1 MVQFKVVLTDNIF
14 PDLDL
19 ERGLLAAADAEL
31 VLADP
36 GRDLAEQL
44 KDADAVINTYAKLPA
59 AVINQLQKCRLIIR
73 NGIGVDTIDVPA
85 ASAQGIMVANIPSY
99 CLEEVATHATALLLA
114 CNRKVVFLNNKIK
127 AGIWNVKLAIPIQAP
142 EASVVGLAGFGR
154 IPRSVSRKVKA
165 LGFEVVAYD
174 PYVSQADADIYGVTM
189 VDFPTLLAK
198 SDYISIHCPLT
209 PETRGMFNYA
219 AFQKM
224 KRGAYLIN
232 TARGAV
238 VNEKDLI
245 QALKD
250 GLLAGAALDV
260 LETDGIAP
268 DHPFLSMENVIL
280 TPHAAWYSE
289 QSILRRRTQTVEE
302 VIKVLQGGEPTS
314 FVNRKSIVP
323 RERIQ
328 PALERLP
335 G

>member
-1 MVQFKVVLTDNIF
+1 MAEFKVVLTDNIF
-14 PDLDL
+14 PDLNL
-19 ERGLLAAADAEL
+19 ERDMLAAAGAEL

-36 GRDLAEQL
+36 ERDLAEEL

-59 AVINQLQKCRLIIR
+59 PVIEKLERCRLIIR
-73 NGIGVDTIDVPA
+73 NGIGVDTIDVAA
-85 ASAQGIMVANIPSY
+85 ASQKGIMVANIPTY
-99 CLEEVATHATALLLA
+99 CLEEVATHATALILA
-114 CNRKVVFLNNKIK
+114 CNRKVVFLNGKVK

-165 LGFEVVAYD
+165 LGFDVIAYD
-174 PYVSQADADIYGVTM
+174 PYVAQADADVYGVTM
-189 VDFPTLLAK
+189 VDFSTLLAK

-209 PETRGMFNYA
+209 AETRGMFDYE
-219 AFQKM
+219 AFRKM
-224 KRGAYLIN
+224 KRSAYLIN

-238 VNEKDLI
+238 VKEKDLVA
-245 QALKD
+245 ALRD
-250 GLLAGAALDV
+250 GLIAGAALDV

-268 DHPFLSMENVIL
+268 DHPFLEMENVIL

-302 VIKVLQGGEPTS
+302 VIKVLKGGEPTS
-314 FVNRKSIVP
+314 FVNRRSIV
-323 RERIQ
+323 
-328 PALERLP
+328 